1 MLTAVIWNKT
11 GNMGLSVN
19 MEKEN
24 TRKRDIQTHERD
36 VVRVYVC
43 VRVNYLGS
51 SFISAWVTIEY
62 MNGRNGRSLQGVQKY
77 IGKYYTLL

>member
-1 MLTAVIWNKT
+1 MLTAVIRNKT
-11 GNMGLSVN
+11 RNMGLLVN

-36 VVRVYVC
+36 VVGVCVC
-43 VRVNYLGS
+43 VRGNYLGS

-62 MNGRNGRSLQGVQKY
+62 MNGRNGRSRLQGVR
-77 IGKYYTLL
+77 